1 MEIIRPYALF
11 CIVITGTL
19 CGCSCRNTENSDTA
33 STMTNAAIRI
43 HGDFRIVTGAYDITV
58 SANGH
63 IAYSNYPLS
72 VKRSELGPAEVT
84 NILSEMH
91 KVGFWKLDAQA
102 LSNAVSEVVVQ
113 DATRITLMATWQGEE
128 RAITFE
134 RDRMLSPV
142 VGKSGA
148 IESLRHCV
156 DLVEKRV
163 LAARLP

>member
-1 MEIIRPYALF
+1 
-11 CIVITGTL
+11 
-19 CGCSCRNTENSDTA
+19 
-33 STMTNAAIRI
+33 MTNAAIRI
-43 HGDFRIVTGAYDITV
+43 HGDFRIVTGAYDISV
-58 SANGH
+58 SDNGH

-84 NILSEMH
+84 NILSEMR

-113 DATRITLMATWQGEE
+113 DATRITLMASWQGEE
-128 RAITFE
+128 RVITFE
-134 RDRMLSPV
+134 RDRILSPV
-142 VGKSGA
+142 VRKSGA